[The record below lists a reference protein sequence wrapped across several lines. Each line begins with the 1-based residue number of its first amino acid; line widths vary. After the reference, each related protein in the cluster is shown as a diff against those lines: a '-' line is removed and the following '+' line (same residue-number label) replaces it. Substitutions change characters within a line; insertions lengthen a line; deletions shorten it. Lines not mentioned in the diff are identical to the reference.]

1 MPTTTNYGWTDPTV
15 GGSSGTWGSTLNA
28 MADDIDADVKTVQDT
43 SDAALPKA
51 GGTMTGNVTT
61 FTSAATRVD
70 KGSVSGTVNFDLT
83 TANAFTLTISG
94 AATLAAP
101 TGATTGTVANW
112 MVWRMTNGGAA
123 TLTWNSAYKFPGGTK
138 PTFTAAGKDDLA
150 WLSWDNGTTWELAGY
165 ALDVK

>member
-1 MPTTTNYGWTDPTV
+1 MSTTITSPTKPTV
-15 GGSSGTWGSTLNA
+15 GGSSGTWGTTLNSC
-28 MADDIDADVKTVQDT
+28 VDT
-43 SDAALPKA
+43 LVTNDTNLQTTADAALPKA

-112 MVWRMTNGGAA
+112 MVWRMTNGGSA

>member
-1 MPTTTNYGWTDPTV
+1 MATTITTPTMPTV
-15 GGSSGTWGSTLNA
+15 GGSSGTWGTTVNSAVTTLVTN
-28 MADDIDADVKTVQDT
+28 DT
-43 SDAALPKA
+43 NLQTTADAALPKA

-165 ALDVK
+165 ALDLK